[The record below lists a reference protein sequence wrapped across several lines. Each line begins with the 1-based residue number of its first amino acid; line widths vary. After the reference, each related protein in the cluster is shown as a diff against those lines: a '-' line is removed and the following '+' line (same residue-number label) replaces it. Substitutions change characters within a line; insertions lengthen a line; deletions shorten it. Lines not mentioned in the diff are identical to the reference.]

1 MACNKGETVPS
12 RIEDIPKDLI
22 VDFDITDPTLADP
35 HQRLAEIQ
43 ATTPIAYA
51 PYHGGY
57 WLVTRYEDVH
67 EVARNYEIFSNECV
81 SVPKAMVERSIPL
94 EYDPPEHTAYRQI
107 LNPLFSPARM
117 KALSE
122 QIRIRATNLINAF
135 IERGRCDFISEFAHP
150 LPTATF
156 LDLVGWPQADAPLF
170 SDWTEDILVGRPGAP
185 LEEDTAIRMK
195 ASQEVFAYFQEMVTA
210 RRRSPG
216 DDATSLL
223 ISSRYN
229 GERSLTEQELLASL
243 WLLMLG
249 GLHTVRGVLGFG
261 LLQLMAHPAQRQSIV
276 SDPSLI
282 PSAVEEM
289 LRLEAP
295 VTSGRMVAKPTEFRG
310 VTMQPGD
317 MVLVFLS
324 AANRDPDHFAEPDDF
339 RLDRGSNRHLTFSGG
354 PHRCV
359 GSHLGRVELVVAME
373 EIHRRLPDY
382 RLVEGTTFR
391 RHHGQVRGIYELPI
405 EFTPGH

>member
-1 MACNKGETVPS
+1 MPS
-12 RIEDIPKDLI
+12 RLEDIPRDLI
-22 VDFDITDPTLADP
+22 VDFDITDPALADP
-35 HQRLAEIQ
+35 HRRLAEIQ

-51 PYHGGY
+51 PFHGGY
-57 WLVTRYEDVH
+57 WLVTRYDDVH
-67 EVARNYEIFSNECV
+67 EVTRTFESFSNECV
-81 SVPKAMVERSIPL
+81 SVPKAMVDRSIPL

-122 QIRIRATNLINAF
+122 TIRTRATALIDSF
-135 IERGRCDFISEFAHP
+135 VGRGYCDFISEFAHP

-156 LDLVGWPQADAPLF
+156 LDLVGWPQEDGPLF
-170 SDWTEDILVGRPGAP
+170 SGWTEDILVGRPGASE
-185 LEEDTAIRMK
+185 EEDNAVRMK
-195 ASQEVFAYFQEMVTA
+195 ASQEVFAYFQEVVAA
-210 RRRSPG
+210 RRKTPG
-216 DDATSLL
+216 DDATSIL
-223 ISSRYN
+223 INSSYN
-229 GERSLTEQELLASL
+229 GERPLTEPELLASL

-261 LLQLMAHPAQRQSIV
+261 LLQLMAHPAQRQRIV
-276 SDPSLI
+276 DEPSLI
-282 PSAVEEM
+282 PAAVEEM

-295 VTSGRMVAKPTEFRG
+295 VTAGRMIAKPTEFRG

-324 AANRDPDHFAEPDDF
+324 AANRDPDHFPEPEEF
-339 RLDRGSNRHLTFSGG
+339 RLERGANRHLSFSGG

-382 RLVEGTTFR
+382 RLVDGTELR
-391 RHHGQVRGIYELPI
+391 RHHGQVRGIYALPI
-405 EFTPGH
+405 EFTPSH